1 MDRIQKMRR
10 CAGGTSWGSLKLPV
24 DLANRDM
31 PSANNPNSTSNI
43 QVMLHYF
50 TRALGQYKFKYD
62 LTDSKWIGL
71 ESIITN
77 VTLTFNPDS
86 QIYSL
91 DVGDADNL
99 NEYVS
104 NNPV

>member
-1 MDRIQKMRR
+1 MGRIQKMRR
-10 CAGGTSWGSLKLPV
+10 RLGGTSWGCLKHPV

-31 PSANNPNSTSNI
+31 PSGKNPNSVCNI

-50 TRALGQYKFKYD
+50 TRAPGQYKFRYD
-62 LTDSKWIGL
+62 LTDSKRIGL
-71 ESIITN
+71 DSIITN
-77 VTLTFNPDS
+77 VTLSFNPDS
-86 QIYSL
+86 QIYTL
-91 DVGDADNL
+91 DLGDAENL